1 MNDNGRGILIL
12 VIALIILPLLWGGMI
27 MGGGMGMMGGWGPA
41 DGWDRWDPWR
51 AGFGMLSTLL
61 VVGGIGAVV
70 WWAFGR
76 TAPAS
81 PPSGRPGEAG
91 ARDILDARY
100 ARGEITREQ
109 YQQMRRDLES

>member
-1 MNDNGRGILIL
+1 M
-12 VIALIILPLLWGGMI
+12 
-27 MGGGMGMMGGWGPA
+27 GPA

-76 TAPAS
+76 IVPAS
-81 PPSGRPGEAG
+81 PASGRPGEPG
-91 ARDILDARY
+91 TRDILDARY

-109 YQQMRRDLES
+109 YQ